1 MKEIDYSDKTI
12 SMRITRMAQLRNLC
26 VSLARAGKAAR
37 DAEVLSDSERQT
49 VRDRPVNNG
58 K

>member
-1 MKEIDYSDKTI
+1 MKEIDYSDKAI

-37 DAEVLSDSERQT
+37 DEEALLDKQA
-49 VRDRPVNNG
+49 VRDRPFNSG

>member
-1 MKEIDYSDKTI
+1 MREIDYSDKAI

-37 DAEVLSDSERQT
+37 ESQKQVNVTPSTSRAASDR
-49 VRDRPVNNG
+49 
-58 K
+58 